1 MASAKKTGY
10 DQHCSDN
17 IDPIGLEPFKDIDE
31 VIVINLGWTK
41 EKIGKSQCYLR
52 STLCEYFRNVAS
64 STYRLPLGG
73 YIDAESAD
81 LICKSDNAV
90 FASYG
95 VSNSDKGQIHKL
107 KFVDPILFW
116 DKNKIEFEQEEKI
129 YDYQYENK
137 DDYQYE
143 NKDDYQSDNEESDSE
158 ESDEG
163 FFVVNNEYEDE
174 QKGYQVI
181 VRKFGFF
188 IKDLDSNEEEY
199 IGPSN
204 IIGKHTLYM
213 EDYPMRVPRDI
224 YDRDR
229 WFRDRFPNAL
239 RFRK

>member
-1 MASAKKTGY
+1 MASEKKTGY

-17 IDPIGLEPFKDIDE
+17 IDPIGLEPFKDTDE

-81 LICKSDNAV
+81 LICKSDNLV

-95 VSNSDKGQIHKL
+95 VSNSDQGQIHKL

-129 YDYQYENK
+129 

-143 NKDDYQSDNEESDSE
+143 NKDDYQSDNDNGYNQSVAGNE
-158 ESDEG
+158 DED
-163 FFVVNNEYEDE
+163 EDE

-204 IIGKHTLYM
+204 IIGKHRLYM
-213 EDYPMRVPRDI
+213 EDYPMRVPTDI
-224 YDRDR
+224 HARDR